1 MLPAQGLYM
10 SSLVLMHCFHLLHV
24 VVIFTS
30 IALQYSD
37 AGAFA
42 YFCLID
48 SWVVSSVLE
57 VILLEAWNG

>member
-1 MLPAQGLYM
+1 M
-10 SSLVLMHCFHLLHV
+10 SSFVLMHCFHLLHV

-30 IALQYSD
+30 IAVQYSD
-37 AGAFA
+37 VGAFA

-57 VILLEAWNG
+57 VKSWGVFS